1 MTGRLIYLTKIKMN
15 EWVVILK
22 KQTKRNGLLY
32 FFAIMVFSLGLTI
45 ALPYTRAAAYS
56 LSAPAAIKAVST
68 SYHSITV
75 SWSSVRG
82 ASGYRVYKAT
92 SKTGTYS
99 LIKVTSARNYISSGL
114 TAGKTYYYKVRAFKI
129 YGSSRIYGSLS
140 AIAAAKPIP
149 QTPASVKAISSSYQS
164 ITVSW
169 NRVAGAGGYRIYKSD
184 SREGTYAFLA
194 ETTAANF
201 ISNGLTAGKTYYYK
215 VKAYSM
221 VGSIKVYG
229 NSSSPVYA
237 KPVLQTPIADYS
249 ETSAD
254 TIHLYWGTIEGASGY
269 RVYRSTS
276 MSGTYFRTAD
286 ISTTDYEDTGLYSGT
301 VYYYKVRAYI
311 TVGGSNVYSG
321 YSSIVSAET
330 AGVPITQISLNKDS
344 DTLILGES
352 DTLTAAVTPE
362 SADNQSLTWESSDPL
377 VASVDST
384 GTITTISAGTADI
397 TVSTADG
404 SVADTCTVTVNN
416 AEIKGID
423 VSKWQG
429 TINWASMENAGIQF
443 AMMRSSY
450 GSSSVDPMFET
461 NYENAKANNMPVG
474 VYHYSY
480 ATTVAK
486 AAAEVNFMLNNLK
499 GKQFEYPV
507 CVDMEDVSQKD
518 LGRTTLTNIALTYL
532 NTLKQAGYY
541 PIIYTTKYWFT
552 TKLDYTQLTAYDL
565 WLAQWGTEITYTDHV
580 GIWQYSSTG
589 ILNGINA
596 YVDLDLSFINY
607 EARIKS
613 LHLNG
618 F

>member
-1 MTGRLIYLTKIKMN
+1 MN

-22 KQTKRNGLLY
+22 RQTRRNGLLY
-32 FFAIMVFSLGLTI
+32 FFAIMVFSLGFTI

-56 LSAPAAIKAVST
+56 LPAPTAIKAVSS

-75 SWSSVRG
+75 SWSGVRG
-82 ASGYRVYKAT
+82 ASGYRVYRAA

-99 LIKVTSARNYISSGL
+99 FLKVTTARNYISSGL
-114 TAGKTYYYKVRAFKI
+114 ITGKTYYYKVRAYKI
-129 YGSSRIYGSLS
+129 SGSSRVYGSLS
-140 AIAAAKPIP
+140 AIAAAKPVP
-149 QTPASVKAISSSYQS
+149 QTPAATKAVSSSYQS

-169 NRVAGAGGYRIYKSD
+169 SRVAGASGYRIYKSE
-184 SREGTYAFLA
+184 SQAGTYAFLA

-201 ISNGLTAGKTYYYK
+201 ISNALTAGKTYYYK
-215 VKAYSM
+215 VKAYSV

-229 NSSSPVYA
+229 SSSSPVYA

-254 TIHLYWGTIEGASGY
+254 TIRLYWGTIAGASGY

-276 MSGTYFRTAD
+276 ISGTYFRTAD
-286 ISTTDYEDTGLYSGT
+286 ISTTEYEDTGLYSGT
-301 VYYYKVRAYI
+301 EYYYKVRAYI

-404 SVADTCTVTVNN
+404 SVADICTVTVNN

-429 TINWASMENAGIQF
+429 TINWASMVNAGIQF

-461 NYENAKANNMPVG
+461 NYENAKANNMPIG

-486 AAAEVNFMLNNLK
+486 AATEVNFMLNNLK

-507 CVDMEDVSQKD
+507 CVDMEDASQKD
-518 LGRTTLTNIALTYL
+518 LDRTTLTNIALTYL
-532 NTLKQAGYY
+532 NTLRRAGYY